1 MSILSHSYIAFFE
14 ITIFSLLHNFK
25 HIKKPIS
32 EDAMLRIIFLGTS
45 GSMPTIARN
54 LPAILIKR
62 EGDAILFDCGE
73 GTQRQM
79 MRCRTGISLSAVFIT
94 HWHADHFLGL
104 PGLIHT
110 MSFQNRSAKLTVYGP
125 RWGGIP
131 NLFALINPQFEVDF
145 VEVSQGDMLEFGQ
158 FFVRVF
164 TVDHGINSYGYV
176 FEEHERPGKFY
187 RTKAEDLGLKP
198 GPLYKTLQNGESVRV
213 ADKVITP
220 EEVIGPKRPGRKIV
234 YTGDTR
240 PSDHVVRAAQNADV
254 LIHEAT
260 LTNDLVGYADLVGHS
275 TAAEAAQIA
284 DRAAVRKLVLTHT
297 SSRYANVT
305 ALLEEARSI
314 FPDTLVA
321 EDLLELEV
329 PYRDRFVPECHGPST
344 NH

>member
-1 MSILSHSYIAFFE
+1 LV
-14 ITIFSLLHNFK
+14 
-25 HIKKPIS
+25 
-32 EDAMLRIIFLGTS
+32 
-45 GSMPTIARN
+45 
-54 LPAILIKR
+54 KR

-79 MRCRTGISLSAVFIT
+79 MRCRTGINLSAVFIT

-110 MSFQNRSAKLTVYGP
+110 LSFQNRSAKLDIYGP

-145 VEVSQGDMLEFGQ
+145 IEVTQGDIIEFGQ

-164 TVDHGINSYGYV
+164 TVDHGINSCGYA

-187 RTKAEDLGLKP
+187 KTKAEDRGLKP

-220 EEVIGPKRPGRKIV
+220 EEVIGPRRPGRKIV

-240 PSDHVVRAAQNADV
+240 PSDHVVRAAQNADL

-260 LTNDLVGYADLVGHS
+260 LMNDLIEYADLVGHS

-284 DRAAVRKLVLTHT
+284 ARAAVRKLVLTHT
-297 SSRYANVT
+297 SSRYVNVT
-305 ALLEEARSI
+305 ALLAEARSI
-314 FPDTLVA
+314 FPNTLIA
-321 EDLLELEV
+321 EDLLQLEV
-329 PYRDRFVPECHGPST
+329 PYRDRLDAEGHAST
-344 NH
+344 NL

>member
-1 MSILSHSYIAFFE
+1 
-14 ITIFSLLHNFK
+14 
-25 HIKKPIS
+25 
-32 EDAMLRIIFLGTS
+32 
-45 GSMPTIARN
+45 MPTIARN

-125 RWGGIP
+125 RWVGIP
-131 NLFALINPQFEVDF
+131 NLFALINPRFEVDL
-145 VEVSQGDMLEFGQ
+145 VEVSQGDVLEFGQ

-314 FPDTLVA
+314 FPNTLVA

-329 PYRDRFVPECHGPST
+329 PYRDRFVPEGHGPSA